1 MDAAE
6 DVYKATPQ
14 TKGTIAHRKLDEKK
28 SSTRKDYIMSLPVCS
43 DELGISGKIDVY
55 KQDLR
60 LLVERKNNLRNVFR
74 GQVYQLWGQYF
85 CMIEMGYQVERLAFY
100 EISTN
105 KMTEVAL
112 PGEQGKREIL
122 SLLQT
127 FKTYDPLTT
136 YFKVNSKKCAHCIY
150 CNLCD
155 KTTSDNV
162 YT

>member
-14 TKGTIAHRKLDEKK
+14 TKGSIAHQGVDEKK
-28 SSTRKDYIMSLPVCS
+28 SSTRKNYIMSLPVCS
-43 DELGISGKIDVY
+43 EELGIFGRIDVY
-55 KQDLR
+55 KQDQR
-60 LLVERKNNLRNVFR
+60 FLVERKNNLRNIYR

-85 CMIEMGYQVERLAFY
+85 CMKEMGYQVERLAFY

-105 KMTEVAL
+105 KMTNVAL
-112 PGEQGKREIL
+112 PGEQGKQELL
-122 SLLQT
+122 SFLHK

-136 YFKVNSKKCAHCIY
+136 SFNINTNKCAHCIY